1 VLAYNGSD
9 TADTGYGIIINS
21 ETRDLDPYEGRVD
34 VLYGGVNWWYSDT
47 TVADDEIHTATLMIP
62 EDDPG
67 SPRLFVDGEEVTD
80 EFDTQQETGPP
91 GEPDTQF
98 GIGDV
103 AVDVHTDP
111 WLKGDIGEELVYDR
125 ALSQEER
132 GGPDLLRGEV
142 DLRGVARHTEERPA
156 VSIRPSR
163 SDPTSR
169 SHPTSRSNLSL
180 SRRDCRLRACYSRD

>member
-1 VLAYNGSD
+1 
-9 TADTGYGIIINS
+9 
-21 ETRDLDPYEGRVD
+21 
-34 VLYGGVNWWYSDT
+34 VNWWYSDT

-80 EFDTQQETGPP
+80 EFDTQQEPGPP

-98 GIGDV
+98 GIGDDDV

-132 GGPDLLRGEV
+132 GGPDL
-142 DLRGVARHTEERPA
+142 P
-156 VSIRPSR
+156 
-163 SDPTSR
+163 
-169 SHPTSRSNLSL
+169 
-180 SRRDCRLRACYSRD
+180 